1 MFDRTQIKEYYS
13 NQEKQI
19 NMDIQTIP
27 AEPIAG
33 KKIIK
38 NTEIIKMKWE
48 CLAGCILA
56 QTPEEFYFC
65 WSRGHDQ
72 TRNCNNVEWL
82 VNAKHSIWQMVQQHP
97 YIEPGTN
104 GSKGAPKLYSN
115 ELIFTTI
122 KDVLEHKVTSKE
134 LRATF
139 NGRQYSN
146 IKNLCLGR
154 IKGLKKRGVEIPFT
168 AEQLEQFKNTSAR
181 NKTKIKRT
189 ESNKEAFYD

>member
-1 MFDRTQIKEYYS
+1 MFDRLQNKDYYIG
-13 NQEKQI
+13 QEKQK
-19 NMDIQTIP
+19 NMDLLNIP

-72 TRNCNNVEWL
+72 ARNCINVDFL
-82 VNAKHSIWQMVQQHP
+82 VNAKHSIWKMVQEHP

-104 GSKGAPKLYSN
+104 GSKGAAKLYSN

-122 KDVLEHKVTSKE
+122 KDVLEHKVTPKE

-139 NGRQYSN
+139 NGRRYIN
-146 IKNLCLGR
+146 IKKLCLGR

-168 AEQLEQFKNTSAR
+168 DEELEQFKNTRAR

>member
-1 MFDRTQIKEYYS
+1 MFDRLQNKGYYS

-19 NMDIQTIP
+19 NMDLQTIP

-72 TRNCNNVEWL
+72 ARNCINVEWL
-82 VNAKHSIWQMVQQHP
+82 VKSKHSIWQMVQEHP

-104 GSKGAPKLYSN
+104 GSRGAPKLYSDD
-115 ELIFTTI
+115 LIFSTI
-122 KDVLEHKVTSKE
+122 KNVCEHKVTPTE
-134 LRATF
+134 LRATY
-139 NGRQYSN
+139 NNRQYSN
-146 IKNLCLGR
+146 IKNICLNR

>member
-1 MFDRTQIKEYYS
+1 MFDILKNKDYYKG
-13 NQEKQI
+13 QEKQV
-19 NMDIQTIP
+19 NMDLLNIP

-72 TRNCNNVEWL
+72 ARNCINVDFL
-82 VNAKHSIWQMVQQHP
+82 VNAKHSIWKMVQEHP

-115 ELIFTTI
+115 ELIFKTV
-122 KDVLEHKVTSKE
+122 KDVLEHKVTPKE
-134 LRATF
+134 LRTTY

-168 AEQLEQFKNTSAR
+168 DEEIEQFKNISVR
-181 NKTKIKRT
+181 NKQK
-189 ESNKEAFYD
+189 